1 MSKNDINFA
10 VGKSARRALVA
21 GAASVTLVPVFA
33 AEDETKGLQLAKGAS
48 TQAKLAGFKGETGQT
63 MNGATAGGASTVNF
77 GVGAK
82 DKFGIE
88 AWRKAVTAAVKQVR
102 GLKTDSI
109 TLKVPA
115 ALAGAKSLLGSNS
128 LFDLG
133 VATSETVAMVLYRAN
148 HHKTAEGGHKDEG
161 GISNVTVDVSGLTAE
176 QKREFQR
183 GIAAGATIGNAV
195 AIARDTANEPAN
207 ICTPTFMA
215 EQALQLAK
223 DFPGSITVEIL
234 ERKQCETLKMNA
246 FMAVAKGTE
255 EPPKF
260 IIVKYTPAQCRADGP
275 NLAIVGKSVTFDTG
289 GVDLKPA
296 DGMRDMKY
304 DMCGGADVLAAMR
317 AIAALGVPMK
327 ITAYCA
333 ATENATGGSAY
344 RPGDVYT
351 GLDGRSYE
359 IDNTD
364 AEGRLTLVDA
374 IAYARTFGKA
384 THIVDYATLTGAILV
399 ALGDQVAGV
408 FSNNQAFADRYLAA
422 AKSQGELAH
431 QLPTFDHYKEQ
442 NKSSIADM
450 KNTGGRLAGS
460 TTAALFV
467 LSAARDV
474 PAIHVD
480 IAGTAFRSREI
491 GHEPAGGTGWGVRTL
506 IALAQD
512 LAKNG

>member
-1 MSKNDINFA
+1 MSKNDISFNL
-10 VGKSARRALVA
+10 GSRRSLVA
-21 GAASVTLVPVFA
+21 SAAASVTLVPVFA
-33 AEDETKGLQLAKGAS
+33 ADEGSQLKLAKRVSA
-48 TQAKLAGFKGETGQT
+48 QAKLNGFKGDSGQT
-63 MNGATAGGASTVNF
+63 LASSDASGGMVVNIGLGAR
-77 GVGAK
+77 
-82 DKFGIE
+82 DKFNLD
-88 AWRKAVTAAVKQVR
+88 AWKKAVASGVKQVR

-109 TLKVPA
+109 ALTMPA
-115 ALAGAKSLLGSNS
+115 DLVGPKALFGSAS
-128 LFDLG
+128 LFDIG
-133 VATSETVAMVLYRAN
+133 AATAETAALVLYRAN
-148 HHKTAEGGHKDEG
+148 HYKTAEGGFKDEG
-161 GISNVTVDVSGLTAE
+161 SVKNVTVTAPGLNDA
-176 QKREFQR
+176 QKRELKR
-183 GIAAGATIGNAV
+183 GLQAGAVIGSCV
-195 AIARDTANEPAN
+195 AQARDTANEPAN

-223 DFPGSITVEIL
+223 DFPGSISVEIL

-246 FMAVAKGTE
+246 FMAVAKGSD

-317 AIAALGVPMK
+317 AIAYLGVPMK
-327 ITAYCA
+327 VTAYCA

-344 RPGDVYT
+344 RPGDVYV

-422 AKSQGELAH
+422 AKSQGEQAF
-431 QLPTFDHYKEQ
+431 QMPTWDVYKEY
-442 NKSSIADM
+442 NKSTIADM
-450 KNTGGRLAGS
+450 KNSGGRFGGS
-460 TTAALFV
+460 ITAALFV

-480 IAGTAFRSREI
+480 IAGTSFRNREI
-491 GHEPAGGTGWGVRTL
+491 GVEPAGGTGWGVRTL

>member
-1 MSKNDINFA
+1 MSKNDIKFTL
-10 VGKSARRALVA
+10 GARRSLVA
-21 GAASVTLVPVFA
+21 GAAVSIVPVFA
-33 AEDETKGLQLAKGAS
+33 AEEGAQLKLAKRVS
-48 TQAKLAGFKGETGQT
+48 LQAKVSGFAGEAGQT
-63 MNGATAGGASTVNF
+63 MTALDNNGLVVNV
-77 GVGAK
+77 GVGSAAK
-82 DKFGIE
+82 FNID
-88 AWRKAVTAAVKQVR
+88 AWRKAVIGGVKQVR
-102 GLKTDSI
+102 GLKTDSVTI
-109 TLKVPA
+109 TLPTSVTGNKS
-115 ALAGAKSLLGSNS
+115 LTAGASLY
-128 LFDLG
+128 DIG
-133 VATSETVAMVLYRAN
+133 VATAETVAMVLYRPN
-148 HHKTAEGGHKDEG
+148 HYKTAEGGYKDEG
-161 GISNVTVDVSGLTAE
+161 SVKNVTISAPGLNAS
-176 QKREFQR
+176 QKRELKR
-183 GIAAGATIGNAV
+183 GIEAGACIGSCV
-195 AIARDTANEPAN
+195 ALARDTANEPAN

-223 DFPGSITVEIL
+223 DFPGSISVEIL
-234 ERKQCETLKMNA
+234 GRKQCETLKMNA
-246 FMAVAKGTE
+246 FMAVAKGTDE
-255 EPPKF
+255 EPKF

-275 NLAIVGKSVTFDTG
+275 NLALVGKSVTFDTG

-317 AIAALGVPMK
+317 AIATLGVPMK

-344 RPGDVYT
+344 RPGDVYV

-408 FSNNQAFADRYLAA
+408 FSNNQDFADRYLAA
-422 AKSQGELAH
+422 AKSQGEQAF
-431 QLPTFDHYKEQ
+431 QMPTWDVYKDL

-450 KNTGGRLAGS
+450 RNSGGRFGGS
-460 TTAALFV
+460 ITAALFV

-480 IAGTAFRSREI
+480 IAGTSFRNREV
-491 GHEPAGGTGWGVRTL
+491 GAEPAGGTGWGVRTL
-506 IALAQD
+506 VALAQD